1 VIILLWV
8 AMTMTDPIKYIDIRI
23 SQLNDEL
30 AKTNMEETVLILSKS
45 IYELELV
52 NDLLKRNRTLSM
64 SPYSD
69 NTI

>member
-1 VIILLWV
+1 
-8 AMTMTDPIKYIDIRI
+8 MTMTDPIKYIDVRV

-52 NDLLKRNRTLSM
+52 NDLLKRNRAFE
-64 SPYSD
+64 SP
-69 NTI
+69 NRW

>member
-1 VIILLWV
+1 
-8 AMTMTDPIKYIDIRI
+8 MTDPIKYIDIRI
-23 SQLNDEL
+23 KQLRDEL

>member
-1 VIILLWV
+1 
-8 AMTMTDPIKYIDIRI
+8 MTDPIKYIDIRI

>member
-1 VIILLWV
+1 
-8 AMTMTDPIKYIDIRI
+8 MTDPIKYIDIRI
-23 SQLNDEL
+23 KQLNDEL

>member
-1 VIILLWV
+1 
-8 AMTMTDPIKYIDIRI
+8 MTMTDPIKYIDIRI

>member
-1 VIILLWV
+1 
-8 AMTMTDPIKYIDIRI
+8 MTDPIKYIDVRV

-52 NDLLKRNRTLSM
+52 NDLLKRNRAFE
-64 SPYSD
+64 SP
-69 NTI
+69 NRW

>member
-1 VIILLWV
+1 
-8 AMTMTDPIKYIDIRI
+8 MTDPIKYIDIRV
-23 SQLNDEL
+23 SQLNKEL

>member
-1 VIILLWV
+1 
-8 AMTMTDPIKYIDIRI
+8 MTDPIKYIDVRI
-23 SQLNDEL
+23 KQLNNEL
-30 AKTNMEETVLILSKS
+30 AKTNMEETVLILSKA

-52 NDLLKRNRTLSM
+52 LDLLKRNRALSM

>member
-1 VIILLWV
+1 
-8 AMTMTDPIKYIDIRI
+8 MTDPIKYIDVRI

>member
-1 VIILLWV
+1 
-8 AMTMTDPIKYIDIRI
+8 MTMTDPIKYIDIRI
-23 SQLNDEL
+23 KQLNDEL

>member
-1 VIILLWV
+1 
-8 AMTMTDPIKYIDIRI
+8 MTDPIKYIDIRI
-23 SQLNDEL
+23 GQLNDEL

-52 NDLLKRNRTLSM
+52 LDLLKRNRTLSM

>member
-1 VIILLWV
+1 
-8 AMTMTDPIKYIDIRI
+8 MTMTDPIKYIDIRI
-23 SQLNDEL
+23 GQLNQEL

-69 NTI
+69 NTV

>member
-1 VIILLWV
+1 
-8 AMTMTDPIKYIDIRI
+8 MTDPIKYIDIRI
-23 SQLNDEL
+23 SQLEDEL

>member
-1 VIILLWV
+1 
-8 AMTMTDPIKYIDIRI
+8 MTDPIKYIDIRI
-23 SQLNDEL
+23 GQLNDEL

>member
-1 VIILLWV
+1 
-8 AMTMTDPIKYIDIRI
+8 MTDPIKYIDIRI
-23 SQLNDEL
+23 GQLNDEL

-45 IYELELV
+45 IYELELA

>member
-1 VIILLWV
+1 
-8 AMTMTDPIKYIDIRI
+8 MTDPIKYIDIRI
-23 SQLNDEL
+23 GQLNDEL
-30 AKTNMEETVLILSKS
+30 SKTNMEETVLILSKS

>member
-1 VIILLWV
+1 
-8 AMTMTDPIKYIDIRI
+8 MTDPIKYIDIRI
-23 SQLNDEL
+23 SQLRDEL

>member
-1 VIILLWV
+1 
-8 AMTMTDPIKYIDIRI
+8 MSRKTHTDAIKYVEVRI

-45 IYELELV
+45 IYELDIVL
-52 NDLLKRNRTLSM
+52 DLLKRNRALSV

-69 NTI
+69 GTI

>member
-1 VIILLWV
+1 
-8 AMTMTDPIKYIDIRI
+8 MTMTDPIKYIDIRI
-23 SQLNDEL
+23 SQLRDEL
-30 AKTNMEETVLILSKS
+30 QKTNMEETVLILSKS

-52 NDLLKRNRTLSM
+52 LDLLKRNKQLSM

>member
-1 VIILLWV
+1 
-8 AMTMTDPIKYIDIRI
+8 MTDPIKYIDVRV
-23 SQLNDEL
+23 SQLNQEL

-64 SPYSD
+64 SPARD

>member
-1 VIILLWV
+1 
-8 AMTMTDPIKYIDIRI
+8 MTMTDPIKYIDIRI
-23 SQLNDEL
+23 DQLRQEL

-52 NDLLKRNRTLSM
+52 LDLLKRNRTLSM

>member
-1 VIILLWV
+1 
-8 AMTMTDPIKYIDIRI
+8 MTDPIKYIDIRI
-23 SQLNDEL
+23 KQLNDEL

-52 NDLLKRNRTLSM
+52 LDLLKRNRTLSM

>member
-1 VIILLWV
+1 
-8 AMTMTDPIKYIDIRI
+8 MTDPIKYIDIRI
-23 SQLNDEL
+23 KQLNDEL

-52 NDLLKRNRTLSM
+52 LDLLKRNKTLSM

>member
-1 VIILLWV
+1 
-8 AMTMTDPIKYIDIRI
+8 MTMTDPIKYIDIRI

-52 NDLLKRNRTLSM
+52 LDLLKRNRTLSM

>member
-1 VIILLWV
+1 
-8 AMTMTDPIKYIDIRI
+8 MTDPIKYIDVRI
-23 SQLNDEL
+23 AQLRDEL

-52 NDLLKRNRTLSM
+52 LDLLKRNRQLSM

>member
-1 VIILLWV
+1 
-8 AMTMTDPIKYIDIRI
+8 MTMTDPIKYIDIRI
-23 SQLNDEL
+23 KQLRDEL

>member
-1 VIILLWV
+1 
-8 AMTMTDPIKYIDIRI
+8 MTMTDPIKYIDIRI

-52 NDLLKRNRTLSM
+52 
-64 SPYSD
+64 
-69 NTI
+69 

>member
-1 VIILLWV
+1 
-8 AMTMTDPIKYIDIRI
+8 MTMTDPIKYIDIRI
-23 SQLNDEL
+23 GQLRDEL

-52 NDLLKRNRTLSM
+52 LDLLKRNRQLSM

>member
-1 VIILLWV
+1 
-8 AMTMTDPIKYIDIRI
+8 MTDPIKYIDIRI
-23 SQLNDEL
+23 GQLRDEL

-52 NDLLKRNRTLSM
+52 LDLLKRNRQLSM

>member
-1 VIILLWV
+1 
-8 AMTMTDPIKYIDIRI
+8 MTDPIKYIDIRI

-52 NDLLKRNRTLSM
+52 LDLLKRNRTLSM

>member
-1 VIILLWV
+1 
-8 AMTMTDPIKYIDIRI
+8 MTMTDPIKYIDIRI

-52 NDLLKRNRTLSM
+52 LDLLKRNRQLSM

>member
-1 VIILLWV
+1 
-8 AMTMTDPIKYIDIRI
+8 MTDPIKYIDIRI
-23 SQLNDEL
+23 SQLNNEL

>member
-1 VIILLWV
+1 
-8 AMTMTDPIKYIDIRI
+8 MTMTDPIKYIDIRI
-23 SQLNDEL
+23 KQLNDEL

-52 NDLLKRNRTLSM
+52 LDLLKRNRTLSM